1 MVYAGKQLEDGRLLS
16 DYNMQPGDIVHLVL
30 RLRGGDGSGSSGNY
44 KNNLWHLNLLIENK
58 LIFNLSLPIEG
69 NTSVLEIYNK
79 IY

>member
-16 DYNMQPGDIVHLVL
+16 DYNMQPGDVVYLVL
-30 RLRGGDGSGSSGNY
+30 RLRGGDGGGSSSNY

-58 LIFNLSLPIEG
+58 LIFNLPLPLEA
-69 NTSVLEIYNK
+69 NTSVIEIYNK